1 MTPADL
7 KAALKAVPI
16 SAGEAAPLLGVHRR
30 TLTNWL
36 NGHTR
41 IGPGVHAQLEAIKKS
56 RRKKRK

>member
-7 KAALKAVPI
+7 KAALKAIPI

-41 IGPGVHAQLEAIKKS
+41 IGPGVRAQLDEIKKS
-56 RRKKRK
+56 KQRKRK